1 MAVLQWRDELS
12 VGVPAID
19 RDHQRLIDTLNRLRR
34 LDGVSDETVI
44 ASALNEVV
52 QYTQGHFRREEM
64 LMRLSGY
71 PGYQAHVRLHQQMAA
86 RAVELENRFRA
97 APKQLPHR
105 QLLQRA
111 VRLAGAARAARRR
124 QAEALR
130 RKAGKSPGRLT
141 VDDFGRRTAPA
152 VAASRA

>member
-1 MAVLQWRDELS
+1 MTVLQWRDELS

-19 RDHQRLIDTLNRLRR
+19 RDHQRLIDALNRLRR
-34 LDGVSDETVI
+34 LDGVSDENAI

-71 PGYQAHVRLHQQMAA
+71 PGYQAHLRLHQRMAT

-97 APKQLPHR
+97 NPKSFRIDSFYNALSDWLVPHV
-105 QLLQRA
+105 LQEDA
-111 VRLAGAARAARRR
+111 KLKPFVEKLEEARAA
-124 QAEALR
+124 
-130 RKAGKSPGRLT
+130 
-141 VDDFGRRTAPA
+141 
-152 VAASRA
+152 